1 MATITLYS
9 GKINQMS
16 SLINKAKTSVKS
28 YKSDLKSLKSKV
40 LSIDES
46 ICDVDDVISSIK
58 SSTKTQ
64 EDKIETLENLKQD
77 INDFISDVV
86 RIDGDA
92 ADAINKSK
100 DDFYDKYEYLKPE
113 CEKSGWE
120 KFKDGCKKVGEW
132 CKEHWKEILAIAVVI
147 TGVVLCFVP
156 GLNWLGSGILIG
168 SLKGALSGGLIGG
181 LSSWASGGSFWE
193 GFKDGV
199 VTGAIFGGVFGGLG
213 AAGEFLGNAKAVSLL
228 ANGKWLGKSC
238 SFAKTVGTVAKAS
251 GAITFVMGGFDTLAL
266 GSKILFGD
274 NWFSDFNAALHESSI
289 YNLAQTTIASVAVF
303 TGGMNSGFNK
313 AANSAGVKPSC
324 FVAGTLVMAVVGM
337 VAIETIKSG
346 DKVISTDPETME
358 TSPKTVLE
366 TYIREVTT
374 LVHLTV
380 NGEEI
385 VTTVDHPFY
394 VKNQGFIKAGELI
407 VGDELLDVNGN
418 ILLVENFAIELT
430 EKPVTVYNFQVED
443 FHTYHVGCFY
453 VLVHNADYN
462 QTPKE
467 IMAERTKGLDT
478 REHPSKYKQIS
489 AKEKSR
495 LESKVRDR
503 TITKDEYK
511 KLEWN
516 KKISAK
522 RQDAVNEFWD
532 QEQIRLQKGENG
544 TRNWSPQQK
553 VDILNGKRPTYNG
566 KTIQGHH
573 TYSVSKYSHLSG
585 NSEVIY
591 PATFNEHLKGW
602 HGGNFRNSLPGEPIK
617 TIIDF

>member
-92 ADAINKSK
+92 AEAINKSK
-100 DDFYDKYEYLKPE
+100 DDFYNKYEYLTPE

-289 YNLAQTTIASVAVF
+289 YNVAQTTIASVAVF

-324 FVAGTLVMAVVGM
+324 FVAGTLVMAVAGM

-418 ILLVENFAIELT
+418 VLLVEKFNVELT
-430 EKPVTVYNFQVED
+430 DEPVTVYNFQVEG

-462 QTPKE
+462 QSPKE
-467 IMAERTKGLDT
+467 IMAEHTKGLDT

-516 KKISAK
+516 KKISAR

-553 VDILNGKRPTYNG
+553 ADILNGKRPTYNG

-573 TYSVSKYSHLSG
+573 TYSVSKYPHLSG

>member
-289 YNLAQTTIASVAVF
+289 YNVAQTTIASVAVF

-324 FVAGTLVMAVVGM
+324 FVAGTLVMAVAGM
-337 VAIETIKSG
+337 VAIEKIKSG

-418 ILLVENFAIELT
+418 VLLVENFDVELT
-430 EKPVTVYNFQVED
+430 EEPVKVYNFQVED
-443 FHTYHVGCFY
+443 FHTYYVGENG
-453 VLVHNADYN
+453 VWVHNSSC
-462 QTPKE
+462 TPAKKYLAEVDKE
-467 IMAERTKGLDT
+467 TGDRLYKRT
-478 REHPSKYKQIS
+478 
-489 AKEKSR
+489 
-495 LESKVRDR
+495 LEDGNEYQVRY
-503 TITKDEYK
+503 T
-511 KLEWN
+511 
-516 KKISAK
+516 
-522 RQDAVNEFWD
+522 
-532 QEQIRLQKGENG
+532 KGENG
-544 TRNWSPQQK
+544 DYYARFEDFATHPDFPEAVYPSKKGLVLTGVEKEDLRMMLKNYGKPRGYTWHHLEDGKGMLLVETKIHSSFHHSGGATILRN
-553 VDILNGKRPTYNG
+553 
-566 KTIQGHH
+566 
-573 TYSVSKYSHLSG
+573 
-585 NSEVIY
+585 
-591 PATFNEHLKGW
+591 
-602 HGGNFRNSLPGEPIK
+602 IK
-617 TIIDF
+617 

>member
-1 MATITLYS
+1 M
-9 GKINQMS
+9 
-16 SLINKAKTSVKS
+16 
-28 YKSDLKSLKSKV
+28 
-40 LSIDES
+40 
-46 ICDVDDVISSIK
+46 
-58 SSTKTQ
+58 
-64 EDKIETLENLKQD
+64 
-77 INDFISDVV
+77 
-86 RIDGDA
+86 
-92 ADAINKSK
+92 
-100 DDFYDKYEYLKPE
+100 
-113 CEKSGWE
+113 
-120 KFKDGCKKVGEW
+120 
-132 CKEHWKEILAIAVVI
+132 
-147 TGVVLCFVP
+147 
-156 GLNWLGSGILIG
+156 
-168 SLKGALSGGLIGG
+168 
-181 LSSWASGGSFWE
+181 
-193 GFKDGV
+193 
-199 VTGAIFGGVFGGLG
+199 
-213 AAGEFLGNAKAVSLL
+213 L

-289 YNLAQTTIASVAVF
+289 YNVAQTTIASVAVF

-324 FVAGTLVMAVVGM
+324 FVAGTLVMAVAGM

-418 ILLVENFAIELT
+418 VLLVENFAVELT
-430 EKPVTVYNFQVED
+430 DEPTTVYNFQVED
-443 FHTYHVGCFY
+443 FHTYHVCCFY

-462 QTPKE
+462 QSPKE

-553 VDILNGKRPTYNG
+553 ADILNGKRPTYNG

-573 TYSVSKYSHLSG
+573 TYSVSKYPHLSG